1 MKTKTNTRGRD
12 RLSARTRPTR
22 SRSHRRETPA
32 TGRQFSLGGFVVT
45 KGEYDGH
52 VIGVIVTAICRTS
65 EGR

>member
-1 MKTKTNTRGRD
+1 MKSKTKTRGRD
-12 RLSARTRPTR
+12 QLPTRNRTTR
-22 SRSHRRETPA
+22 SRPHRRETPA

-52 VIGVIVTAICRTS
+52 RLGVCLAAICRRA